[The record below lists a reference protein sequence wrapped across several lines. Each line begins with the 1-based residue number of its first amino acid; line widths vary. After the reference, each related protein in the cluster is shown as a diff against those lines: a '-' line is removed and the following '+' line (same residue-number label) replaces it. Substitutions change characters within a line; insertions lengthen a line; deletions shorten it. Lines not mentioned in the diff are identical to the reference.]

1 VTIYYVVLGMGILA
15 GIGGQMLLKA
25 GADAPTFMGQI
36 LRPVTIVGLVLYVGA
51 AFMYI
56 FALRQLPLSVAF
68 PSVSLS
74 YAIVAVLGHF
84 LFKEPFGIKQISG
97 IVLVMGGVILINQH

>member
-1 VTIYYVVLGMGILA
+1 VTIYYVVLGFGILA

-25 GADAPTFMGQI
+25 GADAPTLVAQI
-36 LRPVTIVGLVLYVGA
+36 LRPTTLVGLSLYGSA

-56 FALRQLPLSVAF
+56 FALRKIPVSVAF

-84 LFKEPFGIKQISG
+84 LFKEPFGIRQIGG
-97 IVLVMGGVILINQH
+97 IVLIMGGVMLINQH